1 MSEIPGQSGHALP
14 SLQQP
19 VCANTDR
26 EFTLAATIPT
36 NLGHHALFADNF
48 DGRALEPWFD
58 KLRRARIAEFGGAPF
73 ASRVKSSRSGKHQGL
88 EPSA

>member
-36 NLGHHALFADNF
+36 NLGHHREVAPLFAENF
-48 DGRALEPWFD
+48 DGRALAPWFD
-58 KLRRARIAEFGGAPF
+58 KPR
-73 ASRVKSSRSGKHQGL
+73 
-88 EPSA
+88 